1 MNRYLLYRVVGSL
14 LFLEAFFMTWCLAV
28 SLWYGESDMLAFVTG
43 VVITASVGALLRW
56 EGREAKGG
64 MTRKD
69 AYLIVTVLWL
79 VFSLFGSIPFIV
91 GGYLPSIT
99 DAFFETMSGFTT
111 TGATV
116 INDVDSMPHGIL
128 FWRSLTQWVGGLGI
142 VFFTIAVLPSMV
154 GGSVRIFAAEA
165 TGPIRTKLHPRLST
179 TAKRIWSIYLL
190 LTAACAVTFCIAGM
204 NIFDGINHAMTTTAT
219 GGFATHNDSIE
230 FYNSPALEY
239 AGALFQ
245 FLSGI
250 NFTLLY
256 LTFFKGKFKGMFSNS
271 ELKFYLLLVC
281 SFTAVITVM
290 LIVNNHY
297 NIEHAFR
304 SSLFQVVS
312 FITTTGLFSDDVAQ
326 WHHLSWVF
334 LAILMF
340 IGACAGSTSGGFK
353 SIRALMVWKIIRN
366 SFHQIL
372 HPKAVLPVK
381 INQHTITTTQTN
393 TLMAFFAVFV
403 LACLFTSTLMIAMG
417 IDNTN
422 AITISLSCISNVGP
436 TLGTQIG
443 PEMSWATLPDIVK
456 WMCSLL
462 MLIGRL
468 EIFSVL
474 LLFSRSFWK
483 DN

>member
-1 MNRYLLYRVVGSL
+1 MNRILLYKVLGSL
-14 LFLEAFFMTWCLAV
+14 LFLEAFFMSWCLVV
-28 SLWYGESDMLAFVTG
+28 SFIYGEKDFIPFLLSIAITIVAG
-43 VVITASVGALLRW
+43 VVMRYNGKDYKGA
-56 EGREAKGG
+56 

-79 VFSLFGSIPFIV
+79 VFSLFGSLPFIL
-91 GGYLPSIT
+91 GGYLPNIS
-99 DAFFETMSGFTT
+99 DAFFETISGFTT

-116 INDVDSMPHGIL
+116 IDDVDSMPHGIL
-128 FWRSLTQWVGGLGI
+128 FWRSLTQWIGGLGI
-142 VFFTIAVLPSMV
+142 VFFTIAVLPSIV

-190 LTAACAVTFCIAGM
+190 LTVLCATMYCLFGM
-204 NIFDGINHAMTTTAT
+204 SIFDGINHAMTTTAT
-219 GGFATHNDSIE
+219 GGFATHNDSLE
-230 FYNSPALEY
+230 FYNSASLEY
-239 AGALFQ
+239 TGAIFQ

-256 LTFFKGKFKGMFSNS
+256 LTFLKGKFKGLFNNS

-297 NIEHAFR
+297 DIERAFR

-381 INQHTITTTQTN
+381 INQHTIAGTQIN
-393 TLMAFFAVFV
+393 TLMSFFAVFV

-443 PEMSWATLPDIVK
+443 PEMSWAGLPDVVK
-456 WMCSLL
+456 WMCSIL
-462 MLIGRL
+462 MLVGRL
-468 EIFSVL
+468 EIFTVFI
-474 LLFSRSFWK
+474 LFSRSFWK

>member
-1 MNRYLLYRVVGSL
+1 MNRKLIYKVIGSL
-14 LFLEAFFMTWCLAV
+14 LFIEAFFMLWCLAV
-28 SLWYGESDMLAFVTG
+28 SLYYGENDAMSFM
-43 VVITASVGALLRW
+43 ISVGITLIVGGVLRW
-56 EGREAKGG
+56 KGRDAEGA
-64 MTRKD
+64 MTRKE
-69 AYLIVTVLWL
+69 AFLIVSLLWTM
-79 VFSLFGSIPFIV
+79 FSIFGSIPFLI
-91 GGYLPSIT
+91 GGYLDNPT

-116 INDVDSMPHGIL
+116 IDNLERMPHGIL
-128 FWRSLTQWVGGLGI
+128 FWRSLSQWVGGLGI

-165 TGPIRTKLHPRLST
+165 TGPIRTKLHPRLSV
-179 TAKRIWSIYLL
+179 TAKWIWSIYVL
-190 LTAACAVTFCIAGM
+190 LTVLCGVTFCLFGM

-219 GGFATHNDSIE
+219 GGFGTHNDSIE
-230 FYNSPALEY
+230 FYHSPALEY
-239 AGALFQ
+239 SGAVFQ
-245 FLSGI
+245 LLSGI

-256 LTFFKGKFKGMFSNS
+256 LALFKFKIGSFFRNS
-271 ELKFYLLLVC
+271 ELRFYLFLVGA
-281 SFTAVITVM
+281 FTVVIMLM
-290 LIVNNHY
+290 LIIGSGYDV
-297 NIEHAFR
+297 EHAFR
-304 SSLFQVVS
+304 SSFFQVVS
-312 FITTTGLFSDDVAQ
+312 FMTTTGLFSDNVAN
-326 WHHLSWVF
+326 WHHLTWVF

-366 SFHQIL
+366 AFHQIL

-381 INQHTITTTQTN
+381 INGHSVSSQQVN

-403 LACLFTSTLMIAMG
+403 LACLFTATLMIAMG
-417 IDNTN
+417 VDKTN
-422 AITISLSCISNVGP
+422 AVTISLSCISNVGP

-443 PEMSWATLPDIVK
+443 PEMSWSQLPVLAK
-456 WMCSLL
+456 WMCSFL
-462 MLIGRL
+462 MLVGRL

>member
-1 MNRYLLYRVVGSL
+1 MNRILLYKVLGSL
-14 LFLEAFFMTWCLAV
+14 LFLEAFFMSWCLVV
-28 SLWYGESDMLAFVTG
+28 SFIYGEKDFIPFLLSIAITIVAG
-43 VVITASVGALLRW
+43 VVMRYNGKDYKGA
-56 EGREAKGG
+56 

-79 VFSLFGSIPFIV
+79 VFSLFGSLPFIL
-91 GGYLPSIT
+91 GGYLPNIS
-99 DAFFETMSGFTT
+99 DAFFETISGFTT

-116 INDVDSMPHGIL
+116 IDDVDSMPHGIL
-128 FWRSLTQWVGGLGI
+128 FWRSLTQWIGGLGI
-142 VFFTIAVLPSMV
+142 VFFTIAVLPSIV
-154 GGSVRIFAAEA
+154 GCSVRIFAAEA

-190 LTAACAVTFCIAGM
+190 LTVLCATMYCLFGM
-204 NIFDGINHAMTTTAT
+204 SIFDGINHAMTTTAT
-219 GGFATHNDSIE
+219 GGFATHNDSLE
-230 FYNSPALEY
+230 FYNSASLEY
-239 AGALFQ
+239 TGAIFQ

-256 LTFFKGKFKGMFSNS
+256 LTFLKGKFKGLFNNS

-297 NIEHAFR
+297 DIERAFR

-381 INQHTITTTQTN
+381 INQHTIAGTQIN
-393 TLMAFFAVFV
+393 TLMSFFAVFV

-443 PEMSWATLPDIVK
+443 PEMSWAGLPDVVK
-456 WMCSLL
+456 WMCSIL
-462 MLIGRL
+462 MLVGRL
-468 EIFSVL
+468 EIFTVFI
-474 LLFSRSFWK
+474 LFSRSFWK